1 MNEDFLKI
9 IGVIVVIGFILYLAS
24 KSINLQKRVVEGLT
38 NPSTTTTS
46 TGANGQAG
54 SAAAYAASI
63 QAQVTQMND
72 TLLITQYRSDYENII
87 INMSDYFNLLI
98 LQGFVNLNTSSSN
111 ASTNI
116 DAINNINS
124 LYSAIQTLNSTMKFI
139 DSV

>member
-1 MNEDFLKI
+1 
-9 IGVIVVIGFILYLAS
+9 
-24 KSINLQKRVVEGLT
+24 
-38 NPSTTTTS
+38 
-46 TGANGQAG
+46 
-54 SAAAYAASI
+54 
-63 QAQVTQMND
+63 MND

>member
-1 MNEDFLKI
+1 MYNDNYQYKNDEFTIDEDCDDEYIPKPEDNNDKTNK
-9 IGVIVVIGFILYLAS
+9 VVFPKQRID
-24 KSINLQKRVVEGLT
+24 E
-38 NPSTTTTS
+38 
-46 TGANGQAG
+46 
-54 SAAAYAASI
+54 
-63 QAQVTQMND
+63 
-72 TLLITQYRSDYENII
+72 II

>member
-1 MNEDFLKI
+1 MNEDFLKV
-9 IGVIVVIGFILYLAS
+9 IGVIVVIGFILFLAS
-24 KSINLQKRVVEGLT
+24 KSINLQKKVVEGLT
-38 NPSTTTTS
+38 NPSTAS
-46 TGANGQAG
+46 GSNGQAG
-54 SAAAYAASI
+54 SAAAYAEAI
-63 QAQVTQMND
+63 KAQVTQMND
-72 TLLITQYRSDYENII
+72 TLLISQYRADYENII

-98 LQGFVNLNTSSSN
+98 LQGFVNLNTSTSST

>member
-9 IGVIVVIGFILYLAS
+9 IGVIVVIGFILFLAS
-24 KSINLQKRVVEGLT
+24 KSIKLQKKVVEGLT
-38 NPSTTTTS
+38 NPSAATS
-46 TGANGQAG
+46 TSANGQAG

>member
-1 MNEDFLKI
+1 MCIRD
-9 IGVIVVIGFILYLAS
+9 
-24 KSINLQKRVVEGLT
+24 R
-38 NPSTTTTS
+38 
-46 TGANGQAG
+46 
-54 SAAAYAASI
+54 SAAAYAEAI
-63 QAQVTQMND
+63 KAQVTQMND
-72 TLLITQYRSDYENII
+72 TLLISQYRADYENII

-98 LQGFVNLNTSSSN
+98 LQGFVNLNTSASSN

>member
-9 IGVIVVIGFILYLAS
+9 IGVIVVIGFILFLAS
-24 KSINLQKRVVEGLT
+24 KSIKLQKKVVEGLT
-38 NPSTTTTS
+38 NPSAATS
-46 TGANGQAG
+46 TSANGQAG
-54 SAAAYAASI
+54 SAAAYTASI